1 MAARRNCY
9 NLAMTPFQPPRVLIL
24 TSDKETERR
33 LGAALGPVADIV
45 SISDKRDLDDLE
57 FEVLLTDFSIDDA
70 GPISGKLNAVV
81 LGIGSATEGWADVTL
96 PENSTPRE
104 IALACALLGEI
115 ARLRKDRDQIAQTH
129 QEVRQLAETDP
140 LTGLPNRRAWDR
152 QLVLEWS
159 TISHVHRWR
168 WLAIV
173 DLDNFKLINDRGGL
187 MEGDRVLNQVAGALA
202 AQLRSADVI
211 ARLGGDEFGVLL
223 TEIDDR
229 SAPGVLD
236 RLRAAVADQAEVSG
250 GRLTAS
256 IGYAGT
262 SEICAAADLFAAA
275 EGALRHSKRSGG
287 NRASRGEVG

>member
-223 TEIDDR
+223 TAALQAC
-229 SAPGVLD
+229 STGSVPL
-236 RLRAAVADQAEVSG
+236 LR
-250 GRLTAS
+250 
-256 IGYAGT
+256 I
-262 SEICAAADLFAAA
+262 
-275 EGALRHSKRSGG
+275 KR
-287 NRASRGEVG
+287 R